1 MPKSATGKTDPR
13 ARRRRFDSTASGGF
27 TLLEVLVVVAI
38 AAIVTS
44 LVVLRI
50 GGWQSGAEAG
60 RQLER
65 LAALVDHQCEQ
76 AIFQA
81 SPRGVRFTREGYD
94 FWQSSSEG
102 WVPVPDDRVA
112 RARSWQGE
120 ADLDLHVEGRRVAL
134 GDEPS
139 APQVLCQP
147 LGELTAFTLTL
158 ASAGESAR
166 LSVGSDGQLA
176 LERR

>member
-1 MPKSATGKTDPR
+1 MPKSATGKNRGSIP
-13 ARRRRFDSTASGGF
+13 AGF
-27 TLLEVLVVVAI
+27 TLLEVLVVVTI

-44 LVVLRI
+44 LVVLRL
-50 GGWQSGAEAG
+50 GAWSSGAEAH

-65 LAALVDHQCEQ
+65 LAALVDYQCEQ

-81 SPRGVRFTREGYD
+81 RSRGVRFTREGYD
-94 FWQSSSEG
+94 FWQSSSDG
-102 WVPVPDDRVA
+102 WAPVPDDRVA
-112 RARSWQGE
+112 RARSWQGDP
-120 ADLDLHVEGRRVAL
+120 DLDLIVEGRGVAL

-158 ASAGESAR
+158 TGAGESAR
-166 LSVGSDGQLA
+166 LSVRPDGQLA
-176 LERR
+176 LERQ